1 MDNNMK
7 TQVQYNIIK
16 CLCSFLAI
24 FCWYNTIVAQTTH
37 EVTVSNGSFAPA
49 NLTIAV
55 GDIVKWTNTE
65 GSHSVDGTT
74 ATFPSNP
81 ASFGNDIGTGW
92 TYSFTFNTEGMYDY
106 RCGVHTTTMKG
117 EITVGTSTGVDD
129 VVSVNNLN
137 HAYPNPAR
145 NVLHIPLK
153 NSTGL
158 ENKLLTLK
166 VYNLNGKIV
175 AQSNSDFVSKLDIN
189 IETLKTGV
197 FTYEVSQNGKII
209 QSEKFVVK

>member
-1 MDNNMK
+1 MK

-24 FCWYNTIVAQTTH
+24 FCWNNTTIVAQTTH
-37 EVTVSNGSFAPA
+37 DVTVSNGSFAPA

-65 GSHSVDGTT
+65 GTHSVDGTT

-92 TYSFTFNTEGMYDY
+92 TYSFTFNTEGVYDY
-106 RCGVHTTTMKG
+106 RCGLHTATMKG
-117 EITVGTSTGVDD
+117 KITVGTSTGVDD
-129 VVSVNNLN
+129 VVSVNNLK

-145 NVLHIPLK
+145 NILHIPLK

-166 VYNLNGKIV
+166 VYNLNGKMV